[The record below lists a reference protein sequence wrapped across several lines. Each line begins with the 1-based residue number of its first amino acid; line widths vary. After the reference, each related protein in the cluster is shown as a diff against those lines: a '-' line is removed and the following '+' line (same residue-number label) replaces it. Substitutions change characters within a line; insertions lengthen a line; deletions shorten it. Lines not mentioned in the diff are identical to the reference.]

1 MRVIHFIQT
10 EMANYNGKTTTC
22 MAYMY
27 DTKIMHMQDILSAF
41 LQLLAGPVFLI
52 QKGQTFCGGAF

>member
-1 MRVIHFIQT
+1 
-10 EMANYNGKTTTC
+10 
-22 MAYMY
+22 MY

-52 QKGQTFCGGAF
+52 QKGQTFCGGAFWNEEKMKMKRSVS